1 MIRNAKNNY
10 ISTLL
15 HENGGTPNA
24 MWKTLKLISS
34 TRKES
39 LTKLEV
45 DGEDVT
51 DSQEIAQHF
60 NDYFVN
66 SVHTM
71 FNPLNFDICG
81 NNFETSTS
89 ERDND
94 ENLINDITTVIF
106 LIITTHTIFRLKLL
120 TLLLTKST
128 VFRLKSYWARRRLH
142 KTVKNCLQCPKCD

>member
-1 MIRNAKNNY
+1 
-10 ISTLL
+10 
-15 HENGGTPNA
+15 

-66 SVHTM
+66 SVNTM
-71 FNPLNFDICG
+71 VNPPNFDICG
-81 NNFETSTS
+81 NNSETSTS
-89 ERDND
+89 ERNND
-94 ENLINDITTVIF
+94 ENLINDNEGNIF
-106 LIITTHTIFRLKLL
+106 
-120 TLLLTKST
+120 S
-128 VFRLKSYWARRRLH
+128 
-142 KTVKNCLQCPKCD
+142 